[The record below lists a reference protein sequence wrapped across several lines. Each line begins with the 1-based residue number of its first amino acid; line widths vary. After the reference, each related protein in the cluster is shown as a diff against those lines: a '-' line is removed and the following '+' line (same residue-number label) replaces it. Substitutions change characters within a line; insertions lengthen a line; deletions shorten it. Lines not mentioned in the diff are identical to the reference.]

1 MCFFVVQPL
10 SHVQFCVT
18 PWTAAC
24 QASLSFTISWSL
36 LRLMSI
42 KLIMLSN
49 HLILCHPLLLL
60 PSVFPSIKVFSSE
73 SALCLRWPK
82 CWSFSISSYMLR
94 QKLKVRRNMWAF
106 ISVFFLLLKAKG
118 GLIFL
123 HCKSIF
129 SEAKLI

>member
-73 SALCLRWPK
+73 SALCLRWPQ

-118 GLIFL
+118 GLIFYIVSL
-123 HCKSIF
+123 YSL
-129 SEAKLI
+129 KLN